1 MRPQANY
8 NKQKQSKTAKSA
20 AGIGCKS
27 NNIINIAYILGP
39 LQSKS
44 IWNFAQF
51 CSLSLVA
58 GTPYWMAPEV
68 AAVERKGGYN
78 QLCDIWACGI
88 TAIGKFNWAWQT
100 GGGAQWVVGF
110 VITQLKTRFIICEY
124 FRFSAL
130 QNWLNCSR
138 PCSICIQCAPSSSCQ
153 RAASSRPHWATRI
166 NGARLFTISS
176 RRPWPRIQRNVPQP
190 NDCCSIRLSSARCRS
205 EWPRSCCRSTRVPIS
220 IIIVSTVMRR
230 WVEEREWEREEERRW
245 GQKEAKASDFVAKA
259 TCHLCV

>member
-1 MRPQANY
+1 M
-8 NKQKQSKTAKSA
+8 
-20 AGIGCKS
+20 
-27 NNIINIAYILGP
+27 
-39 LQSKS
+39 
-44 IWNFAQF
+44 
-51 CSLSLVA
+51 
-58 GTPYWMAPEV
+58 
-68 AAVERKGGYN
+68 GGE
-78 QLCDIWACGI
+78 
-88 TAIGKFNWAWQT
+88 
-100 GGGAQWVVGF
+100 AQWVVGF

-230 WVEEREWEREEERRW
+230 WVEERGRERKCDGEGKRRPRPVTLLQKPLATFVCNLFALLVLLCWRRVCGVVRVGWCRVGGKAWRAAASANLARQLLMPPPYFLEVYFVRATKIEDLVRPLGSIVREKPTRQVNDIW
-245 GQKEAKASDFVAKA
+245 GV
-259 TCHLCV
+259 

>member
-1 MRPQANY
+1 
-8 NKQKQSKTAKSA
+8 
-20 AGIGCKS
+20 
-27 NNIINIAYILGP
+27 
-39 LQSKS
+39 
-44 IWNFAQF
+44 
-51 CSLSLVA
+51 
-58 GTPYWMAPEV
+58 MAPEV

-88 TAIGKFNWAWQT
+88 TAIGKFNWVWQR
-100 GGGAQWVVGF
+100 GGGNMQYGLD
-110 VITQLKTRFIICEY
+110 ITQLKTRFIICEY
-124 FRFSAL
+124 FRFFRFP

-230 WVEEREWEREEERRW
+230 WVQEGQERARARARAKGGQ
-245 GQKEAKASDFVAKA
+245 GQKPLATFMCNLFALLVLLCWWRVCWVVRGFGEKAWGAAVSANLARQVTYASWKF
-259 TCHLCV
+259 TLCAQQKLKI